1 LRSVR
6 STRPTAS
13 NQSRQPKK
21 HNGDRFRAEPAPK
34 KPKLAMLFPKA
45 LEKDPNDSAVYEANP
60 DEEGLDEDTSHDGIL
75 ETSAT

>member
-1 LRSVR
+1 
-6 STRPTAS
+6 
-13 NQSRQPKK
+13 
-21 HNGDRFRAEPAPK
+21 
-34 KPKLAMLFPKA
+34 MLFPKG